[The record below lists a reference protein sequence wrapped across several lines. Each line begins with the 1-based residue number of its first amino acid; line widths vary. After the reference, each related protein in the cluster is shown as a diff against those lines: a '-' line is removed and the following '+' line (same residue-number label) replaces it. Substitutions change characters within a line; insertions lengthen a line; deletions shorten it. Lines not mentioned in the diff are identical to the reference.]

1 MRWEINNIK
10 LYFACGSVVIIVHMN
25 VNPEPRFKFEFK
37 IIKYYCI
44 MLGIFCLLHL
54 NWSLNLKT

>member
-37 IIKYYCI
+37 IIK
-44 MLGIFCLLHL
+44 
-54 NWSLNLKT
+54 